1 MFDSHLNAAE
11 SIGSLLPGNRY
22 RRLNLLGAGG
32 MGSIYRALDR
42 LTGETVALKRVTT
55 SAIQPVTSMEQRL
68 ALAHE
73 FQALAG
79 LRHPHIIAVRDY
91 GFDQNGQPY
100 FSMDLLADA
109 RAFVDA
115 GQFLP
120 TADKI
125 DLILQLLS
133 ALVYIHRRQIVHR
146 DLKPSN
152 VLVIGQRVK
161 VLDFGLAAFAG
172 QTLPTSG
179 TLAYMA
185 PEVVRGEPATLAAD
199 LYAVGVLAYELIAG
213 WHPFAYAGRA
223 VTHAIL
229 HTEADFTFVDIDPP
243 LTIVLQRLLAKRAAD
258 RYPDA
263 TAASLALCEAANR
276 ALPIE
281 TLAVRESFLQTAPL
295 VGRAIELAQLT
306 AALDSARQGEGS
318 AWLISGESGIGK
330 TRLTQELR
338 TRALVAGA
346 LVLRGQAN
354 GESNAA
360 YGLWRDLLRPL
371 VLLAQPSDPEAA
383 VLYPLLPDLAN
394 LLERPISAA
403 PLLDPKATQT
413 RLLLTAADLVR
424 RAAAQQPLLFLLEDL
439 HWSDDSSLDLLQW
452 LNRLLPQ
459 LPVLMVGTYRHG
471 ERPQLPER
479 LPEMQV
485 LRLQRLSPESVG
497 QLSEAILGTEGRRQ
511 QLVDFLQ
518 QETEGNT
525 FFLVETIRLLAEE
538 TGRLDRIA
546 NMTLPYHVF
555 GGGMA
560 AVVQRRLQRIPT
572 RYQPLLQWAAVGG
585 RRLDLALLRQLAPT
599 TEVEAWLTT
608 CANANVLEILDGD
621 LRWQF
626 SHDKLREGILRQLDA
641 EQRRALHVQIGG
653 ALEAVYAR
661 DLTPYYADLAY
672 HYGQASQPEREQRYA
687 RLAGEQAAAQFA
699 NPKAITYL
707 SRALTLT
714 PADQLAERTALLLAR
729 EKVYHMQGNRELQSE
744 DLAALEE
751 LAHVLADAKAR
762 AEVALRRADYTETI
776 GDYPAAIIAA
786 QHTIELA
793 RVARDTQIET
803 LAHLRWGV
811 CLWRQGHY
819 AAAQSCLQQALPLAQ
834 AAGLQA
840 VAAEILGNL
849 GTVCRHQGDYA
860 QARSYYE
867 QMLTTCRTLG
877 DRRGEGVVVLN
888 LGVIEENEGNYG
900 SARAHYEESL
910 RIRREIGDRR
920 GEGVALNNLGVVADS
935 QGEYTRAT
943 ACYEAAMHI
952 YLEINNRW
960 GQGYVLNNLAFV
972 FRCQGDY
979 ATARRYCEQAIALR
993 QAIGDQDGESEGLA
1007 FLGLICHHQGAHDE
1021 AWAAAQASVQIARA
1035 LGARP
1040 QLGYALTCLGH
1051 TEVALGRLA
1060 EATAAYTEAAQ
1071 IRQAIGEQARAMEPL
1086 AGLARVALL
1095 EDNWEAA
1102 HAHIAP
1108 ILQHLAH
1115 STLDGTEEPQLVYLT
1130 CYRVLQA
1137 TQDARASA
1145 ILCSAYT
1152 LLQERAAKIE
1162 DLALRHSFLVN
1173 VAAHHE
1179 IVVAYQAM

>member
-1 MFDSHLNAAE
+1 MIDSHLHADGRT
-11 SIGSLLPGNRY
+11 GSLSPGNRY
-22 RRLNLLGAGG
+22 RLLNLLGAGG
-32 MGSIYRALDR
+32 MGSIYRAFDR

-55 SAIQPVTSMEQRL
+55 SAMQPVTSTEQRL

-91 GFDQNGQPY
+91 GFDQRGQPY

-115 GQFLP
+115 GQFLS
-120 TADKI
+120 TSDKL

-133 ALVYIHRRQIVHR
+133 GLVYIHRRQIVHR
-146 DLKPSN
+146 DLKPNN
-152 VLVIGQRVK
+152 VLVSGQRVK

-172 QTLPTSG
+172 QILPTSG

-199 LYAVGVLAYELIAG
+199 LYAVGVLAYELLAG
-213 WHPFAYAGRA
+213 WHPFAYAGRD
-223 VTHAIL
+223 VTQATL
-229 HTEADFTFVDIDPP
+229 HTEVDFTFVDIDPP
-243 LTIVLQRLLAKRAAD
+243 LTLVLQRLLAKRAED
-258 RYPDA
+258 RYADA
-263 TAASLALCEAANR
+263 TAASIALCEAASR
-276 ALPIE
+276 ALPDE

-295 VGRAIELAQLT
+295 VGRTAELAQLI
-306 AALDSARQGEGS
+306 AALDGARQSMGS

-338 TRALVAGA
+338 TQALVAGA
-346 LVLRGQAN
+346 FVLRGQAN
-354 GESNAA
+354 GESNVA

-383 VLYPLLPDLAN
+383 VLHPLLPDLAN
-394 LLERPISAA
+394 LLERPIPAV

-413 RLLLTAADLVR
+413 RLLLTVAELVR

-439 HWSDDSSLDLLQW
+439 HWSDDNSLALLQW
-452 LNRLLPQ
+452 INRLLPQ
-459 LPVLMVGTYRHG
+459 LPVLIVGTYRHG
-471 ERPQLPER
+471 ERPQLAER
-479 LPEMQV
+479 LPEMQA
-485 LRLQRLSPESVG
+485 LRLQRLTLDNVG
-497 QLSEAILGTEGRRQ
+497 QLSAAILGAEGRRQ
-511 QLVDFLQ
+511 HLVDFLQ

-538 TGRLDRIA
+538 SGRLDRIA
-546 NMTLPYHVF
+546 HMPLPYRVF

-560 AVVQRRLQRIPT
+560 QVVQRRLQRVPPV
-572 RYQPLLQWAAVGG
+572 YQPLLQWAAVGG
-585 RRLDLALLRQLAPT
+585 RQLDLALLRHLAPT
-599 TEVEAWLTT
+599 TALEAWLTT

-621 LRWQF
+621 LHWQF

-641 EQRRALHVQIGG
+641 EQRRALHAQIGG
-653 ALEAVYAR
+653 ALEIVYAR

-672 HYGQASQPEREQRYA
+672 HYGEAGQLAHEQRYA
-687 RLAGEQAAAQFA
+687 RRAGEQAAAQFA

-707 SRALTLT
+707 SRALELT
-714 PADQLAERTALLLAR
+714 PDDQLAERAALLLAR
-729 EKVYHMQGNRELQSE
+729 ERVYHMQGNREHQSE
-744 DLAALEE
+744 DLTALEA
-751 LAHVLADAKAR
+751 LVQTYADDQMR
-762 AEVALRRADYTETI
+762 AEVALQRADYTETI
-776 GDYPAAIIAA
+776 GDYPAAILAA

-793 RVARDTQIET
+793 KLARDTQIET
-803 LAHLRWGV
+803 LARLRWGV

-819 AAAQSCLQQALPLAQ
+819 AASQLCLQQALPLAQ
-834 AAGLQA
+834 HAGLQA

-849 GTVCRHQGDYA
+849 GTVCRHQGAYT
-860 QARSYYE
+860 QARRYYE
-867 QMLTTCRTLG
+867 QMLTTCRALG

-888 LGVIEENEGNYG
+888 LGVIEENEGNYA

-943 ACYEAAMHI
+943 ACYEAAMRI
-952 YLEINNRW
+952 YVEINNRW

-979 ATARRYCEQAIALR
+979 ATARRYCEEAITLR

-1007 FLGLICHHQGAHDE
+1007 FLGLICHHQGAHDD
-1021 AWAAAQASVQIARA
+1021 AWAAAQASVKIARA

-1051 TEVALGRLA
+1051 TEVALGRLP
-1060 EATAAYTEAAQ
+1060 EAIAAYSEAAQ
-1071 IRQAIGEQARAMEPL
+1071 IRQAIGEQARAMEAL

-1095 EDNWEAA
+1095 EGNLAA
-1102 HAHIAP
+1102 AQAHIAP
-1108 ILQHLAH
+1108 ILQHLAQH
-1115 STLDGTEEPQLVYLT
+1115 TLDGTEEPQLVYLT
-1130 CYRVLQA
+1130 CYKVLQA
-1137 TQDARASA
+1137 CQDARAA
-1145 ILCSAYT
+1145 EILHTAYT
-1152 LLQERAAKIE
+1152 LLQERATKIE
-1162 DLALRHSFLVN
+1162 DVTLRHSFLVN
-1173 VAAHHE
+1173 VKAHQE
-1179 IVVAYQAM
+1179 IITAYQAM